1 MEWMLQVA
9 DEFDDAFSVLRHG
22 CCGVAAEVGSVLL
35 VGLGVGA
42 EVAGPSLGA
51 EPALLGA
58 AAIMA
63 NVAALLKI
71 RSSRPASPR
80 PTG

>member
-9 DEFDDAFSVLRHG
+9 DEFDDALGVLRHG
-22 CCGVAAEVGSVLL
+22 CYGVVAEVGSVML

-71 RSSRPASPR
+71 RSTRPALR
-80 PTG
+80 R